1 MSCHDIG
8 HCVDFIIQNVL
19 DMYEHGE
26 ISKEAALKMIRTL
39 PQAVHYCD
47 GNESEALEYLTD
59 NYCCGCLHEYED
71 DEIFVTVDDIYNAN
85 IELGE
90 FRSPYEVWDAPQEN
104 GAFYGYSLCL
114 ACFRK
119 FFSEI
124 LHDEFVEKICEAADS
139 DQS

>member
-8 HCVDFIIQNVL
+8 RGVDFIIQNVL

-26 ISKEAALKMIRTL
+26 ISKEATLKMIRTF
-39 PQAVHYCD
+39 PRAVHYCD

-71 DEIFVTVDDIYNAN
+71 DEIYVTVDDIYSAN

-90 FRSPYEVWDAPQEN
+90 FRSPYEVWDAPQES
-104 GAFYGYSLCL
+104 GAFYGSSLCL
-114 ACFRK
+114 DCFRK
-119 FFSEI
+119 FFGQI
-124 LHDEFVEKICEAADS
+124 LPAGSVQKICEAAKS
-139 DQS
+139 DQI

>member
-1 MSCHDIG
+1 
-8 HCVDFIIQNVL
+8 
-19 DMYEHGE
+19 
-26 ISKEAALKMIRTL
+26 MIRTF

-71 DEIFVTVDDIYNAN
+71 NEIFVTVDDIYNAK

-104 GAFYGYSLCL
+104 GAFYGYSPVSCL
-114 ACFRK
+114 LQKNF
-119 FFSEI
+119 
-124 LHDEFVEKICEAADS
+124 
-139 DQS
+139 Q

>member
-8 HCVDFIIQNVL
+8 HGVDFIIQNVL

-26 ISKEAALKMIRTL
+26 ISKEAALKMIRTF

-47 GNESEALEYLTD
+47 GNESEA
-59 NYCCGCLHEYED
+59 
-71 DEIFVTVDDIYNAN
+71 
-85 IELGE
+85 LGE

-114 ACFRK
+114 DCFRK

-124 LHDEFVEKICEAADS
+124 LPDESVERICEAADS

>member
-8 HCVDFIIQNVL
+8 HGVDFIIQNVL

-26 ISKEAALKMIRTL
+26 ISKEAALKMIRTF

-59 NYCCGCLHEYED
+59 NYCCEWLHEYEYN
-71 DEIFVTVDDIYNAN
+71 EIFVTVDDIYNAK

-114 ACFRK
+114 NCFRK
-119 FFSEI
+119 IFGKLLPAES
-124 LHDEFVEKICEAADS
+124 VEKICEAAKS
-139 DQS
+139 D